1 MTRRKNRKRPLPQS
15 MKSLTESP
23 VWAALREPLV
33 GWLAKKTT
41 RQAAVDGIAR
51 RYREFVDIFEMARA
65 ETVGR
70 GPLTRDSKE

>member
-15 MKSLTESP
+15 IKSLTESP
-23 VWAALREPLV
+23 VWAATAGASRRMA
-33 GWLAKKTT
+33 GKKTT
-41 RQAAVDGIAR
+41 RQAATDGIAR